1 MYGSRLWWDIYGI
14 MMSRDLPSHAK
25 TARGKRFLRDC
36 EPKAVEDPKSV
47 LFIRGTKTSDVL
59 NQAFTD
65 LV

>member
-1 MYGSRLWWDIYGI
+1 
-14 MMSRDLPSHAK
+14 MSLDLPSHAK

-36 EPKAVEDPKSV
+36 EPKAVEDPKCV